1 MTSKEFLQGLP
12 EKINPDVLSGLS
24 TVFHFDFSED
34 GGGQVS
40 VALQDGKAQVDEGFI
55 GDPSCTIK
63 CTDENF
69 KKILKKE
76 LNPMMAILSGK
87 LKISN
92 QAEML
97 KFAKVLGWM

>member
-12 EKINPDVLSGLS
+12 NKINADVIANLS
-24 TVFHFDFSED
+24 TTFHFDISED
-34 GGGQVS
+34 NGGQVT
-40 VALQDGKAQVDEGFI
+40 VNLEEGKVNVSEGFT
-55 GDPSCTIK
+55 GTPSCTIK

-76 LNPMMAILSGK
+76 LNPMMAMLSGK

-92 QAEML
+92 QSEML

>member
-12 EKINPDVLSGLS
+12 SKLNADVIANLS
-24 TVFHFDFSED
+24 TTFHFDFSED
-34 GGGQVS
+34 NGGQVS
-40 VALQDGKAQVDEGFI
+40 VSLADGQVKVDEGFV
-55 GDPSCTIK
+55 GTPSCTIK

-92 QAEML
+92 QGEML

>member
-12 EKINPDVLSGLS
+12 NKINADVIANLS
-24 TVFHFDFSED
+24 TTFHFDFSED
-34 GGGQVS
+34 NGGQVTVS
-40 VALQDGKAQVDEGFI
+40 LEEGKVNVSEGFT
-55 GDPSCTIK
+55 GTPSCTIK

-76 LNPMMAILSGK
+76 LNPMMAMLSGK

-92 QAEML
+92 QSEML

>member
-1 MTSKEFLQGLP
+1 MISKEFLQGLP
-12 EKINPDVLSGLS
+12 TKINADVIANLS
-24 TVFHFDFSED
+24 TTFHFDFSED
-34 GGGQVS
+34 NGGQVT
-40 VALQDGKAQVDEGFI
+40 VNLEEGKVNVSEGFT
-55 GDPSCTIK
+55 GTPSCTIK

-76 LNPMMAILSGK
+76 LNPMMAMLSGK

-92 QAEML
+92 QSEML

>member
-12 EKINPDVLSGLS
+12 NKINADVIANLS
-24 TVFHFDFSED
+24 TTFHFDFSED
-34 GGGQVS
+34 NGGQVT
-40 VALQDGKAQVDEGFI
+40 VNLEEGKVNVSEGFT
-55 GDPSCTIK
+55 GTPSCTIK

-76 LNPMMAILSGK
+76 LNPMMAMLSGK

-92 QAEML
+92 QSEML

>member
-1 MTSKEFLQGLP
+1 M
-12 EKINPDVLSGLS
+12 S
-24 TVFHFDFSED
+24 TTFHFDFSED
-34 GGGQVS
+34 NGGQVT
-40 VALQDGKAQVDEGFI
+40 VNLEEGKVNVSEGFT
-55 GDPSCTIK
+55 GTPSCTIK

-76 LNPMMAILSGK
+76 LNPMMAMLSGK

-92 QAEML
+92 QSEML

>member
-12 EKINPDVLSGLS
+12 TKINADVIANLS
-24 TVFHFDFSED
+24 TTFHFDFSED
-34 GGGQVS
+34 NGGQVT
-40 VALQDGKAQVDEGFI
+40 VNLEEGKVNVSEGFT
-55 GDPSCTIK
+55 GTPSCTIK

-76 LNPMMAILSGK
+76 LNPMMAMLSGK

-92 QAEML
+92 QSEML